1 MDTSAFSEKMSSIE
15 GSLKSFIGRNDRAR
29 AEHEARMLALEQRL
43 TAVRGSGSGPGA
55 ESESTAGPAPRD
67 HKTGLPILTKRHR
80 LADNLPTGESRGL
93 DAGKYLRG
101 LITNDWSG
109 APEERKTFSELTGAA
124 GQYALPLEVSAQF
137 IDFARNASACIAAGA
152 VTYPLT
158 QATLRIPVLTQ
169 DLVSSWKQELA
180 DVQDV
185 GGTID
190 KHDATAH
197 TLAGSALVS
206 VELFEDAPALIA
218 FLQNAWGRSMGQQLD
233 FAGLRGADTYGPV
246 GLLNNGAVH
255 QTSATAG
262 AITYDEIS
270 LAIQAIRDRNFEPN
284 SYVLGPEGA
293 GELARTR
300 AVPTGN
306 YLEPPE
312 DVAALRQYRTV
323 SADNDVYVG
332 DWSWLWF
339 LPRTSINMEI
349 SRVGDG
355 SAWKR
360 LGVAIRAYLRADVV
374 AVNPNAFE
382 IISNFGS

>member
-1 MDTSAFSEKMSSIE
+1 MATLEAIE
-15 GSLKSFIGRNDRAR
+15 QELKSFIGRNDRKR
-29 AEHEARMLALEQRL
+29 SEFETRMLHIEQRL
-43 TAVRGSGSGPGA
+43 TAPTGGLSGPGT
-55 ESESTAGPAPRD
+55 ESQSKEGPAPRD
-67 HKTGLPILTKRHR
+67 QKTGLPILTKSHR
-80 LADNLPTGESRGL
+80 LTDNLPSENRGL

-101 LITNDWSG
+101 VITNDWAG

-124 GQYALPLEVSAQF
+124 GQYALPLEVSATF
-137 IDFARNASACIAAGA
+137 IDFARNASACIRAGA
-152 VTYPLT
+152 VTYPMT

-180 DVQDV
+180 DVEDV
-185 GGTID
+185 GGTLD
-190 KHDATAH
+190 KHDAAAH

-206 VELFEDAPALIA
+206 VELFEDAPALVS

-255 QTSATAG
+255 QTPGSG
-262 AITYDEIS
+262 PLTYDQIS
-270 LAIQAIRDRNFEPN
+270 LAIQDIRDRNFEPN
-284 SYVLGPEGA
+284 SYVLSPEGA

-312 DVAALRQYRTV
+312 DVAALQPYRTV

-339 LPRTSINMEI
+339 LPRTAINLEV

-355 SAWKR
+355 SAWKK

-374 AVNPNAFE
+374 CVNPNAFE